1 MSDLP
6 ILPVSAPEMDSQT
19 LAEASDW
26 YRDSV
31 SKISSCLDAELSS
44 HEQLVD
50 AWNMKCR
57 LRLIAALSLY
67 DPELVEDFFKAF
79 PLPSVPQLLDL
90 AHANASD
97 DLGRFALTIV
107 LGLSDAEKHAF
118 PATVGDAVGMTIRNV
133 DGKSFVM
140 TEEGWR
146 EQERIK
152 ATPLLPHPNM
162 LASEIF
168 PTSSVWADAP
178 EMTDD
183 GYGSP
188 APVLLQAQDSLWLTY
203 PLVEPESF
211 ATVVFEGYVE
221 HQASQL
227 DPDTLRNHPYASAG
241 LKPFAFNLLSESL
254 QSIYWAPLRAKHWVV
269 SLPSGTLD
277 VVARTVRIVVSDAS
291 ASDATQALR
300 SALEVFV
307 P

>member
-1 MSDLP
+1 
-6 ILPVSAPEMDSQT
+6 MDTQT
-19 LAEASDW
+19 VAEASDW

-31 SKISSCLDAELSS
+31 SKISSCLDEELSS

-79 PLPSVPQLLDL
+79 PLPSVTQLLAL

-97 DLGRFALTIV
+97 DPGRFALDIV

-118 PATVGDAVGMTIRNV
+118 PATVGDAVGMTMRNV

-152 ATPLLPHPNM
+152 ATPLVPYPNM
-162 LASEIF
+162 LAPEIF
-168 PTSSVWADAP
+168 PTSSVWTDAP
-178 EMTDD
+178 AMTDD
-183 GYGSP
+183 RYGSAAP
-188 APVLLQAQDSLWLTY
+188 ALLQARDGLWLTY
-203 PLVEPESF
+203 PLSAPETF

-227 DPDTLRNHPYASAG
+227 GPETLRNHPYASAG

-254 QSIYWAPLRAKHWVV
+254 QSIYWAPLGARHWVV
-269 SLPSGTLD
+269 SLPSGALD
-277 VVARTVRIVVSDAS
+277 VVARAVRVVASDAS

-300 SALEVFV
+300 SALGLFAG
-307 P
+307 